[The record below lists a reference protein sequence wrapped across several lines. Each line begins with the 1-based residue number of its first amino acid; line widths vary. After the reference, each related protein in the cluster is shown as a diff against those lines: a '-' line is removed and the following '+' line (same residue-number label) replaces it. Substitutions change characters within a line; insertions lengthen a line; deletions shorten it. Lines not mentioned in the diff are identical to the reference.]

1 MIFHKTFSKK
11 DIVNICETL
20 DIDIEDIQ
28 DFNKHQLTNHVDKW
42 ITENPD
48 TKFLPNVLYIDD
60 ITQLI
65 SYLSNINQSKI
76 NSAKTRAMIMGKAKK
91 MIAYGK
97 TGYLYTDI
105 GYTSLDDVEEDI
117 QLLLPF
123 GDSPS
128 VRKAIIWINND
139 PKIKEKYFPIISE
152 ATKQKIDAK
161 QSLKSQSV
169 GKMGFQRGHFVLKFD

>member
-60 ITQLI
+60 IHP
-65 SYLSNINQSKI
+65 
-76 NSAKTRAMIMGKAKK
+76 
-91 MIAYGK
+91 
-97 TGYLYTDI
+97 
-105 GYTSLDDVEEDI
+105 V
-117 QLLLPF
+117 
-123 GDSPS
+123 
-128 VRKAIIWINND
+128 
-139 PKIKEKYFPIISE
+139 
-152 ATKQKIDAK
+152 
-161 QSLKSQSV
+161 
-169 GKMGFQRGHFVLKFD
+169 